1 MLPDT
6 ELVRVVVTAGT
17 AGTVTAG
24 EAERAMPPPGRGPL
38 HRTRARRMTAVC
50 PHALRRVDSAVP
62 MANSGN
68 SWKNFHREFT
78 ALPVTAYGVLE
89 PL

>member
-1 MLPDT
+1 VLPDT

-50 PHALRRVDSAVP
+50 PHALPPLHLSRLQR
-62 MANSGN
+62 
-68 SWKNFHREFT
+68 HT
-78 ALPVTAYGVLE
+78 TVLVQQ
-89 PL
+89 